1 MIKIYSYLVI
11 GYDVLMYWY
20 SKDINYEI
28 IFKCFFYIYYFPI
41 FQVKYRLLIC
51 GKFIGKMTQHLLMR
65 YWLCLLWI
73 KLGEGPNL
81 H

>member
-51 GKFIGKMTQHLLMR
+51 GKFISEYDPASIDALLVMSLVDQIGGR
-65 YWLCLLWI
+65 A
-73 KLGEGPNL
+73 
-81 H
+81 

>member
-51 GKFIGKMTQHLLMR
+51 GKFIGEYDPASIDALLVMSLVDQIGGR
-65 YWLCLLWI
+65 A
-73 KLGEGPNL
+73 
-81 H
+81 